1 MYKIWAVDYMTQ
13 KGYMSDFYKQFEEV
27 NKKLDKANNTILNMS
42 LTISELNENNKNL
55 LKELEETILKL
66 VTILSKY
73 FLCIT

>member
-1 MYKIWAVDYMTQ
+1 MTQ

>member
-1 MYKIWAVDYMTQ
+1 MTQ

-55 LKELEETILKL
+55 LDLLRN
-66 VTILSKY
+66 
-73 FLCIT
+73 